1 MGEGGVGLGV
11 GKGLEENVGGKKE
24 AGRECKLGLLLVI
37 YNGFTCNSSL
47 AWFIVC

>member
-11 GKGLEENVGGKKE
+11 GKGLEENVGGKKG